1 VLGIIPPVATRI
13 LALKEGQT
21 ELTTATPE
29 ELPALLGN
37 DKNLVWVD
45 MWDPGE
51 AEKKILETT
60 FELHPVLIDDMLADA
75 PTPKVERFEN
85 YVYVV
90 FHALLEGAEKKGAVE
105 LVDFDFFLGK
115 NWLVSSRPKDAT
127 AAEQTFNQ
135 IKKKPAELRKGVAYV
150 AYLMVE
156 HITERFLPLMDHLDR
171 DIDRLESEIL
181 HATGPHLLENVFS
194 MKKKLQRLRRVGLHQ
209 KEILNRLGRGDFE
222 QVPEETRPFFRDA
235 YDHFV
240 RVVDLGDSFSDIVNG
255 AMEAYISIN
264 GHKMNEVMKVLTLSS
279 TMMLPLTFIAG
290 LYGMNFEVMPELHWR
305 YGYYF
310 ALGAMGLTAVGLV
323 GYFKRRGWL

>member
-1 VLGIIPPVATRI
+1 VTTRV

-21 ELTTATPE
+21 ELHAASVD
-29 ELPALLGN
+29 ELPALLAN
-37 DKNLVWVD
+37 PKNVVWVD
-45 MWDPGE
+45 MWDPGD
-51 AEKKILETT
+51 AEKKLLETT
-60 FELHPVLIDDMLADA
+60 FDLHPVLIDDMLADA
-75 PTPKVERFEN
+75 PTPKVERFEK

-90 FHALLEGAEKKGAVE
+90 FHALQEGAEKKGEVE
-105 LVDFDFFLGK
+105 LVDFDFFFGS
-115 NWLVSSRPKDAT
+115 NWLVSSHPKDAS
-127 AAEQTFNQ
+127 AAEQTLAAV
-135 IKKKPAELRKGVAYV
+135 KKKPNELQKGVAYV

-171 DIDRLESEIL
+171 DIDHLESEIL

-194 MKKKLQRLRRVGLHQ
+194 MKKKLQRLRRVGMHQ

-222 QVPEETRPFFRDA
+222 LVPEQTRPFFRDA

-240 RVVDLGDSFSDIVNG
+240 RVVDLGESFSDIVNG

-310 ALGAMGLTAVGLV
+310 ALGAMALTAVGLV
-323 GYFKRRGWL
+323 GYFRRRGWL